1 MTFTTTLFKALAA
14 ADFTQCNGQTVEAR
28 MLDESPS
35 ALLKP
40 YVDLADRSTVYIDD
54 QEIQVD
60 EDGRAYCRARKSD
73 SKSEPLVWIFR
84 VLSPLKV
91 SHLPEEPLTVADL
104 RKVLTTSNGA
114 AKRSA

>member
-1 MTFTTTLFKALAA
+1 MTFTTTLFKALST
-14 ADFTQCNGQTVEAR
+14 ADLTQCNGQKVEAR

-40 YVDLADRSTVYIDD
+40 YVDLADRSTVYIED

-60 EDGRAYCRARKSD
+60 DEGRAYCRAKAD
-73 SKSEPLVWIFR
+73 AKSEPLVWIFR
-84 VLSPLKV
+84 VLGPLK
-91 SHLPEEPLTVADL
+91 SIHMPDEPLTVADL
-104 RKVLTTSNGA
+104 RRVMGASNGS